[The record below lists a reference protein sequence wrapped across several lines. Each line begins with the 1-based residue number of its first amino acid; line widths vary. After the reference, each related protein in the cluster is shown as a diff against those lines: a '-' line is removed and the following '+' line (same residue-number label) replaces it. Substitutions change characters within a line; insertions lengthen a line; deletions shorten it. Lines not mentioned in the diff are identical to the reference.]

1 MACFLIHTPMVLPS
15 IHHPLT
21 RAFVTHSPPPPRPHA
36 HITPVLSGLFGWL
49 HSLLGAPH
57 SQLAHVHDCCKSC
70 VQHTLCPHNSY
81 SPPPTSPPPQGHAKK
96 KDKLLTMDAS
106 EITYEMVAK
115 KLKEI
120 VTTRGRKGTDKHEQV
135 GVLTYGVRHGL
146 D

>member
-1 MACFLIHTPMVLPS
+1 
-15 IHHPLT
+15 
-21 RAFVTHSPPPPRPHA
+21 
-36 HITPVLSGLFGWL
+36 
-49 HSLLGAPH
+49 
-57 SQLAHVHDCCKSC
+57 
-70 VQHTLCPHNSY
+70 
-81 SPPPTSPPPQGHAKK
+81 
-96 KDKLLTMDAS
+96 MDAS